1 MGKCKEDQCGET
13 NCYRVAKCENLTKNE
28 IDFLLTFIPTINYLQ
43 KCSDKKTVAYKMFK
57 EQFPTFIVEQEFN
70 YYEYELLNSVIQI
83 NIPNKLSTKELLE
96 RMSEQG
102 FCKPFCDSFLNN

>member
-1 MGKCKEDQCGET
+1 MEKLTVTGWL
-13 NCYRVAKCENLTKNE
+13 NVENLTKNE
-28 IDFLLTFIPTINYLQ
+28 IDFLLTFIPTTNYLQ

-83 NIPNKLSTKELLE
+83 NIPNKISTKELLE